1 MVQNTFEVIFLETN
15 TKWEQFVNTGKIADY
30 LEYRQA
36 CSKIY
41 TTVGDLSNDADKN
54 RWNSDKTTE
63 NQRK

>member
-1 MVQNTFEVIFLETN
+1 MEQNA
-15 TKWEQFVNTGKIADY
+15 KWEQFVNTGKIADY

-54 RWNSDKTTE
+54 RRISDKTAE
-63 NQRK
+63 NQRQ